1 MARVVQWATGSMGRT
16 ALRRIIDS
24 PAHELAGV
32 FTYGKA
38 KRGLDAGTIAKRPE
52 TGVLATADRAQ
63 ILALDAD
70 VVLHCP
76 RITLPYDALVDD
88 VCALLESGKNVVSIA
103 GFHWPDAHGD
113 AYASRLRAAAE
124 RGGATLA
131 GVGVNPGMVVERIA
145 LAATAMSHDLT
156 RLSVFETV
164 DASNMAA
171 PEFVFG
177 LMGLDSDPAA
187 SDIREGPLADLYGAL
202 FSEVLHFF
210 AAELGGRVTQI
221 VPDHQL
227 TMAPREIGTAAGPIR
242 AGHVAGTEWRWLART
257 HIGTDV
263 GPELLLSILWTA
275 DPSLH
280 VGDGGDDRL
289 GHWTIRLDGR
299 PTIRMSLD
307 IGEAD
312 PDVPPSRALTDA
324 TVAVAINAIP
334 HVVAA
339 PPGLFAFRP
348 PTAWARA

>member
-1 MARVVQWATGSMGRT
+1 MTRVIQWATGSMGRT
-16 ALRRIIDS
+16 ALRRVID
-24 PAHELAGV
+24 AEKLELVGAYVYGSQKAGV
-32 FTYGKA
+32 DAGALA
-38 KRGLDAGTIAKRPE
+38 KRAK
-52 TGVLATADRAQ
+52 TGILATDDRAE

-76 RITLPYDALVDD
+76 RITSPYEALVDD
-88 VCALLESGKNVVSIA
+88 VEAILESGKNVVSIA
-103 GFHWPDAHGD
+103 GFHWPAAQGHD
-113 AYASRLRAAAE
+113 YTSRLSAAAI

-131 GVGVNPGMVVERIA
+131 GVGVSPGVVVERLA
-145 LAATAMSHDLT
+145 LAASAMSHELT

-164 DASNMAA
+164 DASAMTS

-177 LMGLDSDPAA
+177 LMGLDSDPAER
-187 SDIREGPLADLYGAL
+187 DIRDGPLAELYGAL

-210 AAELGGRVTQI
+210 AAEIGGAVTD
-221 VPDHQL
+221 VRPGHRL
-227 TMAPREIGTAAGPIR
+227 TLAENEIEIAAGRIR
-242 AGHVAGTEWRWLART
+242 PGHVAATEWRWTAT
-257 HIGTDV
+257 TDV

-280 VGDGGDDRL
+280 GDERA

-307 IGEAD
+307 IDE
-312 PDVPPSRALTDA
+312 PDSAKPPSRALTDA

-339 PPGLFAFRP
+339 PPGLFAFHPPAAWRP
-348 PTAWARA
+348 A

>member
-1 MARVVQWATGSMGRT
+1 MCRTMIRVVQWATGAMGRT
-16 ALRRIIDS
+16 ALRRVIDA
-24 PAHELAGV
+24 PDLELAGV
-32 FTYGKA
+32 YVYGARKA
-38 KRGLDAGTIAKRPE
+38 GLDAGDLAKRDA
-52 TGVLATADRAQ
+52 TGVAATNDRAA

-76 RITLPYDALVDD
+76 RITLPYEAMVED
-88 VCALLESGKNVVSIA
+88 VAALLESGKNVVSIA
-103 GFHWPDAHGD
+103 GFHWPDAHGE
-113 AYASRLRAAAE
+113 AYVARLRDAAL

-145 LAATAMSHDLT
+145 LAATAMSQDLT

-164 DASNMAA
+164 DASAMTS

-177 LMGLDSDPAA
+177 LMGLNSDPAT
-187 SDIREGPLADLYGAL
+187 SDIREGPLATLYGTL

-210 AAELGGRVTQI
+210 AAELGGRVTAI
-221 VPDHQL
+221 EPDHRL
-227 TMAPREIGTAAGPIR
+227 TVAPREIATGAGPIAEGR
-242 AGHVAGTEWRWLART
+242 IAATEWRWLAR
-257 HIGTDV
+257 TDV

-280 VGDGGDDRL
+280 GDERL

-299 PTIRMSLD
+299 PTIRLSLD
-307 IGEAD
+307 IAEAD
-312 PDVPPSRALTDA
+312 PAMPPSRALTDA

-339 PPGLFAFRP
+339 PPGLYAFRP
-348 PTAWARA
+348 PSVWRPAT

>member
-16 ALRRIIDS
+16 ALRRIID
-24 PAHELAGV
+24 AGGHGQGHELVGCYV
-32 FTYGKA
+32 YGGGKA
-38 KRGLDAGTIAKRPE
+38 GQDAGAIARRPD
-52 TGVLATADRAQ
+52 TGVIATNDRAA

-70 VVLHCP
+70 VVVHCP

-88 VCALLESGKNVVSIA
+88 VVALLESGKNVVSIA

-124 RGGATLA
+124 RGGVTLA
-131 GVGVNPGMVVERIA
+131 GVGVNPGTVVERIA
-145 LAATAMSHDLT
+145 LAATAMSHQFD

-164 DASNMAA
+164 DASNMAS

-177 LMGLDSDPAA
+177 LMGLNSDPAT
-187 SDIREGPLADLYGAL
+187 SDIRNGPLADLYGAL

-210 AAELGGRVTQI
+210 AAELGGRVTEI
-221 VPDHQL
+221 VPDHRL
-227 TMAPREIGTAAGPIR
+227 TLAPREIATKAGPIQPGR
-242 AGHVAGTEWRWLART
+242 VAATEWRWTART
-257 HIGTDV
+257 DL

-275 DPSLH
+275 DPGLH
-280 VGDGGDDRL
+280 GDERL
-289 GHWTIRLDGR
+289 GHWTIRIDGR

-312 PDVPPSRALTDA
+312 PDVPASRALTDA
-324 TVAVAINAIP
+324 TIAVAINAIP
-334 HVVAA
+334 HVIAA

-348 PTAWARA
+348 ASGWTTS